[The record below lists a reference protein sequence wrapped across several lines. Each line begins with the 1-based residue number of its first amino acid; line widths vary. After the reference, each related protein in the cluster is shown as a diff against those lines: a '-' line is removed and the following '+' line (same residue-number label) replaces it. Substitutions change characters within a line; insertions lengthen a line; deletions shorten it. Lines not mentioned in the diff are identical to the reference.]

1 MDHNKKQ
8 KVNSWKDFEDTQP
21 LPDHLEHQVVQT
33 LRQKGLIAPGRSRSI
48 RRWGVG
54 LAASIVFFL
63 LGFYVNASLTT
74 ANDGYLTEFNYMLL
88 LHEDDQFIA
97 GNPEQRFQE
106 YAQWMG
112 GIYEKGLKI
121 DGQELA
127 RKGANVHPIISN
139 KSHFTTG
146 YFLLKASSLK
156 EAQAIAQSCPHVKY
170 GGQIEIKPI
179 ILNQ

>member
-1 MDHNKKQ
+1 MHQNEQQ
-8 KVNSWKDFEDTQP
+8 KISSWKAFEEQHP
-21 LPDHLEHQVVQT
+21 LPDHLENKIVES
-33 LRQKGLIAPGRSRSI
+33 LKQKELIKPSRI
-48 RRWGVG
+48 RTIPRWTMGV
-54 LAASIVFFL
+54 AASVIFFL

-74 ANDGYLTEFNYMLL
+74 STEGYLTEFNYMLL
-88 LHEDDQFIA
+88 LHENDQFVA

-127 RKGANVHPIISN
+127 RKGTDIQSIISN

-146 YFLLKASSLK
+146 YFLLKAPNLK

-179 ILNQ
+179 LKH